1 MPLTAPVAHGLLL
14 TRPMALALAP
24 SLPRSRRRPRL
35 RRIALDPGEAAD
47 AASLR
52 YVSDARPGIQRIR
65 HGRAFWYVN
74 GNGEPVQDLPT
85 LRRIRS
91 LAIPPAWT
99 QVWIC
104 PVAHGHIQAVGR
116 DARGRKQY
124 RYHAR
129 WRAVRDEAKFDRVIQ
144 FGRALPAIRERVE
157 KDLALPGLS
166 REKVLASVVRLLE
179 TTLIRIGNAEYARAN
194 RSYGLTT
201 LRTRHVTVEGARLRF
216 EFRGKGGKHHT
227 VDVSDRLLARV
238 VRRCQDL
245 PGHELFQYLDE
256 DGQRQA
262 IDSADVN
269 IYLREVCGEEFTAK
283 DFRTWGGTVLAAQ
296 ALAAPSEEAD
306 GRRRLTG
313 AIVEVASRLGNTP
326 TICRKCYIHP
336 DIVAAHAD
344 GELAEGLGGRE
355 SSGLSAEEA
364 AVLRL
369 LERRASR
376 RS

>member
-1 MPLTAPVAHGLLL
+1 
-14 TRPMALALAP
+14 MALALVP
-24 SLPRSRRRPRL
+24 SSAKTRRRPRL
-35 RRIALDPGEAAD
+35 RRIALDSGVAAD
-47 AASLR
+47 AAQLR
-52 YVSDARPGIQRIR
+52 YVSDTRPGLQRIR
-65 HGRAFWYVN
+65 HGRAFRYV
-74 GNGEPVQDLPT
+74 GADGEPVHDLPT

-99 QVWIC
+99 EVWIC

-129 WRAVRDEAKFDRVIQ
+129 WRAVRDEAKFDRVIE

-166 REKVLASVVRLLE
+166 REKVLAGVVRLLE
-179 TTLIRIGNAEYARAN
+179 MSLIRVGNVEYAREN

-216 EFRGKGGKHHT
+216 EFRGKGGKRHT
-227 VDVSDRLLARV
+227 VDVSDRRLAAV

-256 DGQRQA
+256 EGQRQS

-269 IYLREVCGEEFTAK
+269 DYLRDIGGEDFTAK
-283 DFRTWGGTVLAAQ
+283 DFRTWGGTVLAAL
-296 ALAAPSEEAD
+296 ALAGPDPENGEA
-306 GRRRLTG
+306 RRRLSAAVNT
-313 AIVEVASRLGNTP
+313 VAARLGNTP

-336 DIVAAHAD
+336 DVIAAHVEGSLEAGLSGRD
-344 GELAEGLGGRE
+344 GA
-355 SSGLSAEEA
+355 GLSADEA
-364 AVLRL
+364 AVLNL
-369 LERRASR
+369 LIRRAAR
-376 RS
+376 KT

>member
-1 MPLTAPVAHGLLL
+1 
-14 TRPMALALAP
+14 MALALVP
-24 SLPRSRRRPRL
+24 SSAKTRRRPRL
-35 RRIALDPGEAAD
+35 RRIALDAGVAAD
-47 AASLR
+47 AAQLR
-52 YVSDARPGIQRIR
+52 YVSDARPGLQRIR
-65 HGRAFWYVN
+65 HGRSFRYVSAD
-74 GNGEPVQDLPT
+74 GEPVHDLPT

-99 QVWIC
+99 EVWIC

-129 WRAVRDEAKFDRVIQ
+129 WRAVRDEAKFDRVIE

-166 REKVLASVVRLLE
+166 REKVLAGVVRLLE
-179 TTLIRIGNAEYARAN
+179 MSLIRVGNVEYAREN

-201 LRTRHVTVEGARLRF
+201 LRTRHVTVEGTRLRF
-216 EFRGKGGKHHT
+216 EFRGKGGKRHT
-227 VDVSDRLLARV
+227 VDVSDRRLAAV

-256 DGQRQA
+256 EGQRQS

-269 IYLREVCGEEFTAK
+269 EYLRDIAGEDFTAK
-283 DFRTWGGTVLAAQ
+283 DFRTWGGTVLAAL
-296 ALAAPSEEAD
+296 ALAGPDPENGEA
-306 GRRRLTG
+306 RRRLSAAVST
-313 AIVEVASRLGNTP
+313 VAGRLGNTP

-336 DIVAAHAD
+336 DVIAAHVEGSLEAGLSGRD
-344 GELAEGLGGRE
+344 GN
-355 SSGLSAEEA
+355 GLSADEA
-364 AVLRL
+364 AVLNL
-369 LERRASR
+369 LERRAAR
-376 RS
+376 KT

>member
-116 DARGRKQY
+116 DSPGRKQY
-124 RYHAR
+124 RSPAR
-129 WRAVRDEAKFDRVIQ
+129 SRVGRDEATFDRVSQ
-144 FGRALPAIRERVE
+144 FGGTRPATRESVD
-157 KDLALPGLS
+157 KDRALPGLS

>member
-1 MPLTAPVAHGLLL
+1 
-14 TRPMALALAP
+14 MALALVP
-24 SLPRSRRRPRL
+24 TVPKPRRRPRL
-35 RRIALDPGEAAD
+35 RRIALDPGEAAG
-47 AASLR
+47 AAQLR
-52 YVSDARPGIQRIR
+52 YVSDAKPGIQRIR
-65 HGRAFWYVN
+65 HRRSFRYIATD
-74 GNGEPVQDLPT
+74 GEPVSDLAT

-99 QVWIC
+99 EVWIC
-104 PVAHGHIQAVGR
+104 PAAHGHIQAVGR

-124 RYHAR
+124 RYHTR

-157 KDLALPGLS
+157 KDLALPGLP
-166 REKVLASVVRLLE
+166 REKVLAGVVRLLE
-179 TTLIRIGNAEYARAN
+179 TSLIRIGNVEYAREN

-216 EFRGKGGKHHT
+216 EFRGKGGKRHT
-227 VDVSDRLLARV
+227 VDVSDRRLAAV

-269 IYLREVCGEEFTAK
+269 DYVRAIAGEEFTAK
-283 DFRTWGGTVLAAQ
+283 DFRTWGGTVLAAL
-296 ALAAPSEEAD
+296 ALAVPDPEESDAK
-306 GRRRLTG
+306 RRLT
-313 AIVEVASRLGNTP
+313 AAVIAVAARLGNTP

-336 DIVAAHAD
+336 DVVAAHVD
-344 GELAEGLGGRE
+344 GSLEAGLNGRDAGG
-355 SSGLSAEEA
+355 LTAAEA
-364 AVLRL
+364 AVLNL
-369 LERRASR
+369 LERRAAR
-376 RS
+376 RA

>member
-1 MPLTAPVAHGLLL
+1 
-14 TRPMALALAP
+14 MALALAP
-24 SLPRSRRRPRL
+24 SLPKPRRRPRL

-52 YVSDARPGIQRIR
+52 YVSDTRPGIQRVR
-65 HGRAFWYVN
+65 HRRAFRYVS

-157 KDLALPGLS
+157 KDLGRPGLA

-179 TTLIRIGNAEYARAN
+179 ITLIRIGNAEYARAN

-201 LRTRHVTVEGARLRF
+201 LRARHVTVEGARLRF

-256 DGQRQA
+256 DGERQA

-269 IYLREVCGEEFTAK
+269 TYLREVCGEEFTAK

-296 ALAAPSEEAD
+296 ALAAPAEEAD
-306 GRRRLTG
+306 ARRRLTA

-336 DIVAAHAD
+336 DIVGAHAD

>member
-1 MPLTAPVAHGLLL
+1 
-14 TRPMALALAP
+14 
-24 SLPRSRRRPRL
+24 
-35 RRIALDPGEAAD
+35 
-47 AASLR
+47 
-52 YVSDARPGIQRIR
+52 
-65 HGRAFWYVN
+65 
-74 GNGEPVQDLPT
+74 
-85 LRRIRS
+85 
-91 LAIPPAWT
+91 
-99 QVWIC
+99 
-104 PVAHGHIQAVGR
+104 
-116 DARGRKQY
+116 
-124 RYHAR
+124 
-129 WRAVRDEAKFDRVIQ
+129 
-144 FGRALPAIRERVE
+144 
-157 KDLALPGLS
+157 
-166 REKVLASVVRLLE
+166 VVRLLE

-194 RSYGLTT
+194 SSYGLTT

-227 VDVSDRLLARV
+227 VDVSDRSLARV

-269 IYLREVCGEEFTAK
+269 AYLREVCGEEFTAK

-306 GRRRLTG
+306 TRRRLTA

-344 GELAEGLGGRE
+344 GELVEGLRGRE
-355 SSGLSAEEA
+355 AGGLSAEEA

-369 LERRASR
+369 LERRAAR

>member
-1 MPLTAPVAHGLLL
+1 MSEAHGIPIAANP
-14 TRPMALALAP
+14 PMALALVPAAVK
-24 SLPRSRRRPRL
+24 SRRRPRRL

-47 AASLR
+47 AAQLR
-52 YVSDARPGIQRIR
+52 YVSDARPGVVRVR
-65 HGRAFWYVN
+65 HRRAFRYV
-74 GNGEPVQDLPT
+74 GPTGDTVDDLPT

-99 QVWIC
+99 DVWIC

-144 FGRALPAIRERVE
+144 FGRALSAIRERVE
-157 KDLALPGLS
+157 KDLGRPGLP

-179 TTLIRIGNAEYARAN
+179 TTLIRVGNAEYARDN
-194 RSYGLTT
+194 GSYGLTT
-201 LRTRHVTVEGARLRF
+201 LRMRHVTVEGARLRF

-227 VDVSDRLLARV
+227 VDVSDRRLAAV

-256 DGQRQA
+256 DGQRQV
-262 IDSADVN
+262 IGSTDVN
-269 IYLREVCGEEFTAK
+269 AYLREIAGEEFTAK
-283 DFRTWGGTVLAAQ
+283 DFRTWGGTVLAAL
-296 ALAAPSEEAD
+296 ALAEPGEEGD
-306 GRRRLTG
+306 SRRRLT
-313 AIVEVASRLGNTP
+313 AVITEVAARLGNTP

-336 DIVAAHAD
+336 DVVAAHAD
-344 GELAEGLGGRE
+344 GSLAEAMGGRP
-355 SSGLSAEEA
+355 SGELSAEEA

-369 LERRASR
+369 LERRAGR
-376 RS
+376 RA